1 MITVELERL
10 YMNEIGNLL
19 ADLSAAAA
27 QLAACHPSQMSPG
40 LAQQEPIL
48 LKFKSQL
55 QQLWNRL
62 DTQPGDRINTL
73 GKRQRAH

>member
-1 MITVELERL
+1 
-10 YMNEIGNLL
+10 
-19 ADLSAAAA
+19 
-27 QLAACHPSQMSPG
+27 MSPG
-40 LAQQEPIL
+40 LAQQEPLL

>member
-27 QLAACHPSQMSPG
+27 QLAACHRRGRRNST
-40 LAQQEPIL
+40 L
-48 LKFKSQL
+48 QL
-55 QQLWNRL
+55 F
-62 DTQPGDRINTL
+62 T
-73 GKRQRAH
+73 